1 MFNPSRLEF
10 ARKRR
15 GLTKKELASK
25 IGLTPRSI
33 SMFENNE
40 SPPADDTIRKLSL
53 ALAFPQSFFSGDDI
67 EVLRQK
73 TVSFRSMSRMSA
85 SKRDAALSS
94 GAIAFMFNRW
104 IEQHFTLPEPNL
116 IEVEKGE
123 NPEAAAMI
131 LRQHWGVGELPI
143 RNVIHLLEAKGIRV
157 FSLSENTLEVDAYSL
172 WEDGTPFIF
181 LNTIKSAERSKF
193 DAAHE
198 LGHLILHKHGAPVGQ
213 DAEREADQF
222 ASAFL
227 MPRSSVLAS
236 TSSAHLATLSTL
248 IKLKKKWGVSLA
260 ALSYRM
266 HKIGLLSDWHY
277 RTLCIEI
284 SQKGYNKNEPEGI
297 EREHSKIWEMVFS
310 SLREDGITK
319 EHIARELDIHTME
332 IESLVFGLLLMNV
345 IHGSNNP
352 SHKKPNNPSYL
363 HVVK

>member
-25 IGLTPRSI
+25 VGLTPRSI

-40 SPPADDTIRKLSL
+40 NPPAEDTIRKLAL
-53 ALAFPQSFFSGDDI
+53 ALTFPLSFFSGEDI
-67 EVLRQK
+67 DVPHQE
-73 TVSFRSMSRMSA
+73 TVSFRAMSKMSA
-85 SKRDAALSS
+85 SKRDAALSA
-94 GAIAFMFNRW
+94 GAIAFIFNQW
-104 IEQHFTLPEPNL
+104 IEQRFTLPKPDL

-123 NPEAAAMI
+123 EPEAAAMM
-131 LRQHWGVGELPI
+131 LRQHWGVGELPV

-157 FSLSENTLEVDAYSL
+157 FSLAENTVEVDAYSL
-172 WEDGTPFIF
+172 WKDNTPFIF
-181 LNTIKSAERSKF
+181 LNTVKSAERSKF

-198 LGHLILHKHGAPVGQ
+198 LGHLILHKHGAPIGQ

-236 TSSAHLATLSTL
+236 ASRLATLSTL

-260 ALSYRM
+260 ALAYRM
-266 HKIGLLSDWHY
+266 HKLGLLSDWHY
-277 RTLCIEI
+277 RTLCIEM
-284 SQKGYNKNEPEGI
+284 SRQGYNKTEPEGI

-310 SLREDGITK
+310 SLRDDRITK
-319 EHIARELDIHTME
+319 EHIARDLDIHISE
-332 IESLVFGLLLMNV
+332 IEALVFGLVLMNV
-345 IHGSNNP
+345 IHGSNNKSSTKP
-352 SHKKPNNPSYL
+352 HDSSHL
-363 HVVK
+363 RVVK